1 MDQDKI
7 NKLILDSQEAKEKA
21 YCPYSKF
28 RVGCALIT
36 EDGSVFTGCNVENAS
51 YGLAICA
58 ERTAIVKAIS
68 EGHHNIKALVISSDM
83 KNQFIRPCGMCR
95 QFIFEFGKHISIYQT
110 KPDKSYEMETSS
122 ELLPKGFG
130 PSDLAAETIS

>member
-95 QFIFEFGKHISIYQT
+95 QFIFENQHTDS
-110 KPDKSYEMETSS
+110 
-122 ELLPKGFG
+122 
-130 PSDLAAETIS
+130 TIMSFIFDPIQHM